1 MATISNNYTGN
12 GSTTNY
18 SFTFE
23 YLEQS
28 EVKVTL
34 DGANTTAFTFA
45 NATTL
50 SFTTAPANGVDILI
64 YRDTNVDVV
73 KATFFPGS
81 AIKAEDLNENF
92 KQNNYAVQELVAK
105 VWDTETETI
114 HSNETWVSNDLQ
126 VSTTAAQDSRFPA
139 LVQTATPT
147 GTNYATGKLWFQNDS
162 DKTLSIW
169 NGSAWLSVVSGGTFT
184 NQPKV
189 VYVDATAGD
198 DNADG
203 HRISTPNQTIKAA
216 NNLREIGVQIV
227 IGPVFYKSLEY
238 LDEVENMIF
247 VSLTNKN
254 VNLPKNIISAGVN
267 ATSQLNTI
275 KKFIDMN
282 GIKKT
287 IFLTPELNYEVEIK
301 KAIKDSKIKIFKHHL
316 YDTEPTKLTAQIEKI
331 TNYKIRKQNLL
342 DEIKRVENS
351 ELIDKEQQ
359 LEKLKKRYT
368 IGNVNFDSVIISDF
382 DESLKSVITSLLY
395 TDVSPK
401 SKLIITFNQWFDES
415 LLKEK
420 TIQPIYYPSIN
431 RTNLKNFEKIFFN
444 EFKEYP
450 NYLSLLS
457 YDLVGLLYYL
467 SLDNELK
474 NIDKIFKK
482 KNSFKGKIGIFNIKD
497 NKINH
502 KLNFYQ
508 VNNGKLIEIF

>member
-1 MATISNNYTGN
+1 MYKLIKI
-12 GSTTNY
+12 
-18 SFTFE
+18 FT
-23 YLEQS
+23 L
-28 EVKVTL
+28 
-34 DGANTTAFTFA
+34 TF
-45 NATTL
+45 L
-50 SFTTAPANGVDILI
+50 SFLIQYSLVFSFEGKIKIGLLVPLSGDNKEIGQQIIKSTRIALKDINSKNI
-64 YRDTNVDVV
+64 EIIPKDT
-73 KATFFPGS
+73 K
-81 AIKAEDLNENF
+81 
-92 KQNNYAVQELVAK
+92 
-105 VWDTETETI
+105 
-114 HSNETWVSNDLQ
+114 SN
-126 VSTTAAQDSRFPA
+126 
-139 LVQTATPT
+139 
-147 GTNYATGKLWFQNDS
+147 
-162 DKTLSIW
+162 
-169 NGSAWLSVVSGGTFT
+169 
-184 NQPKV
+184 
-189 VYVDATAGD
+189 
-198 DNADG
+198 
-203 HRISTPNQTIKAA
+203 PNQTIKSA
-216 NNLREIGVQIV
+216 NEFKEMGIKIV

-238 LDEVENMIF
+238 LDEVEDIIF

-254 VNLPKNIISAGVN
+254 VNLPKNVISAGVN

-282 GIKKT
+282 DVKKT
-287 IFLTPELNYEVEIK
+287 IFLTPELNYKVEIK
-301 KAIKDSKIKIFKHHL
+301 KAIKDSKIKIFKHYL

-368 IGNVNFDSVIISDF
+368 IGNVNFDSVVISDF

-401 SKLIITFNQWFDES
+401 TKLIITFNQWFDES
-415 LLKEK
+415 LLKEN

-467 SLDNELK
+467 SLDHELK
-474 NIDKIFKK
+474 DIEKIFKK
-482 KNSFKGKIGIFNIKD
+482 KNSFRGKIGVFNIKD